1 MNTRILKL
9 TSAIVLFIS
18 IQSFAQDF
26 QGIANYQSKTTL
38 NMDLDNSGI
47 PADRIQRVKEMMK
60 SRLEK
65 TYKLTFNKTESIY
78 KEEEKLD
85 NASGGRGMR
94 FMMFGGGASGEHYK
108 NIQTKKSTKEN
119 EFSGKNFL
127 IKDNLPTYQWK
138 MEQETKTIGNYLCFK
153 ATAIVQM
160 PKPREM
166 RFGRGRPGEDKKTE
180 EERKK
185 EREEMMNPEIIDT
198 VVTAWYTLDVP
209 VGHGPDNYYGLPG
222 LILELSY
229 ANTTILCTKIVLN
242 PKDKIEISE
251 PKKGKVVTQS
261 EYDKITTE
269 KMEEMRER
277 MQNERQKSGNNGH
290 RMRG

>member
-1 MNTRILKL
+1 MKTGILKF
-9 TSAIVLFIS
+9 TSVILFLIS

-26 QGIANYQSKTTL
+26 QGVANYQSKTTL
-38 NMDLDNSGI
+38 SMDLASSGI
-47 PADRIQRVKEMMK
+47 PADRIQRIKEMMK

-65 TYKLTFNKTESIY
+65 TYELTFNKTESIY
-78 KEEEKLD
+78 KEEEKLN
-85 NASGGRGMR
+85 NAASGRGMR
-94 FMMFGGGASGEHYK
+94 FMMFGGASGKHYK

-127 IKDNLPTYQWK
+127 IKDDLPNYQWK

-153 ATAIVQM
+153 ANAVIQM

-166 RFGRGRPGEDKKTE
+166 RFGRGRAADTRTE
-180 EERKK
+180 EEKKK
-185 EREEMMNPEIIDT
+185 EREEMMNPEMVDT

-209 VGHGPDNYYGLPG
+209 VSHGPGDYYGLPG

-242 PKDKIEISE
+242 PKDKVEILE
-251 PKKGKVVTQS
+251 PRKGKVVTQA

-277 MQNERQKSGNNGH
+277 MRNERQKSGSSTH
-290 RMRG
+290 RRMRG

>member
-1 MNTRILKL
+1 MKTGILKF
-9 TSAIVLFIS
+9 TSAILFLIS

-26 QGIANYQSKTTL
+26 QGVADYQSKTTL
-38 NMDLDNSGI
+38 NMDLASSGI
-47 PADRIQRVKEMMK
+47 PADRIQRIKEMMK

-78 KEEEKLD
+78 KEEEKLN
-85 NASGGRGMR
+85 NAASGRGMR
-94 FMMFGGGASGEHYK
+94 FMMFGGASGKHYK
-108 NIQTKKSTKEN
+108 NIQTKLNIKEN

-127 IKDNLPTYQWK
+127 IKDDLPAYEWK

-153 ATAIVQM
+153 ATAVIQM

-166 RFGRGRPGEDKKTE
+166 RFGRGRSADTRTE

-185 EREEMMNPEIIDT
+185 EREEIMNPEMIDT

-209 VGHGPDNYYGLPG
+209 VSHGPGDYHGLPG

-242 PKDKIEISE
+242 PKDKVEISE
-251 PKKGKVVTQS
+251 PKKGKVVTQA

-277 MQNERQKSGNNGH
+277 MRNERQKSGSSTH
-290 RMRG
+290 RRMRG